1 MPLKLGMQKRH
12 LPADT
17 FGDRF
22 ELASLPL
29 PRRAAGYAVQMLDT
43 DTLLDQGTQ
52 TFLPIRSPRL
62 TPCFSS
68 FDAAHQAASHWLLA
82 QGKCAAD
89 EHSLAIVPIGYD
101 TVLERYILIY
111 GVLRAAP

>member
-1 MPLKLGMQKRH
+1 MDRNIFPED
-12 LPADT
+12 A

-22 ELASLPL
+22 PL
-29 PRRAAGYAVQMLDT
+29 NHRQMPRPAVGYGIQQLDT
-43 DTLLDQGTQ
+43 DTLLDQDTQ

-62 TPCFSS
+62 NPCFNS

-82 QGKCAAD
+82 QGQCTAD

-111 GVLRAAP
+111 GVLRATP